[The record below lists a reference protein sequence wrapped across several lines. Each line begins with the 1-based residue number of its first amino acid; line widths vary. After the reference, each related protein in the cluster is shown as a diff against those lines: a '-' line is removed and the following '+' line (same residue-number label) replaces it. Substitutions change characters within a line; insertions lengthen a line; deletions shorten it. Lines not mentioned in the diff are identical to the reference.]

1 MAKSFSLAIYPWVY
15 SAKFDGTWREE
26 FAEQRHLSAEA
37 EAALPD
43 QERERLYL
51 ERNRFEQLPL
61 VNFTTQYG
69 LACFEGLKA
78 FPQPDGSLALFRPS
92 DNGQRMARS
101 MEGLRMPGY
110 PADTFVRAVRQ
121 VVERNRQL
129 GFTPAYDPAWEAA
142 DFVTADTVYV
152 RPFSYAESGI
162 GVDLSVNPWVIIV
175 NTTVGS
181 YFSPDGD
188 AAATTT
194 RRVRATPGGTG
205 WIKCSGN
212 YVISALAKKEAEA
225 DGCMEAI
232 FLDSGEHRY
241 LEEGSSCNLFAVL
254 SNGTLVTPSLGD
266 TILPGITRRSV
277 MTLAQEEG
285 MAVEERRLPV
295 EEVLDDAVEFFGTG
309 TAAGVA
315 HFGSLTHQ
323 GRTATFGDGKIGPRA
338 RRFLQQLKGIQFGRL
353 PDRHGWMVPVAAAA

>member
-1 MAKSFSLAIYPWVY
+1 MAKSFTLAIYPWVY
-15 SAKFDGTWREE
+15 SAKFDGTWRED
-26 FAEQRHLSAEA
+26 FTEQRHLSADA
-37 EAALPD
+37 EAALPNEE
-43 QERERLYL
+43 QERLYL

-78 FPQPDGSLALFRPS
+78 FPQPDGSLSLFRPF
-92 DNGQRMARS
+92 DNGLRMARS
-101 MEGLRMPGY
+101 MEGLLMPPF

-121 VVERNRQL
+121 VVERNRAL

-142 DFVTADTVYV
+142 DFIAADTVYI
-152 RPFSYAESGI
+152 RPFTYAESGI

-181 YFSPDGD
+181 YFSLDGD
-188 AAATTT
+188 ASTTTT

-225 DGCMEAI
+225 AGCMEAI
-232 FLDSGEHRY
+232 FLDSAEHRY

-254 SNGTLVTPSLGD
+254 ADGTLVTPSLGD
-266 TILPGITRRSV
+266 TILPGITRQSV

-285 MAVEERRLPV
+285 MTVEERRLSV
-295 EEVLDDAVEFFGTG
+295 EEVFDDAVEFFGTG

-315 HFGSLTHQ
+315 PFGSLTHEGQ
-323 GRTATFGDGKIGPRA
+323 TVTFGDGKIGPRA
-338 RRFLQQLKGIQFGRL
+338 LHFLRQLKGIQFGRL
-353 PDRHGWMVPVAAAA
+353 PDRHGWMTAAA